1 MREVQLSEG
10 QLSGG
15 GGGEERGQLSEGSQ
29 LRGRGKVQLNEGEEG
44 GDS

>member
-15 GGGEERGQLSEGSQ
+15 GGKERGQLSEGSQ
-29 LRGRGKVQLNEGEEG
+29 LRGRGKVQLSEGEEG